1 MQNFITALTP
11 LAYIDGG
18 SASMFFQAAIGA
30 LLAGSFFFS
39 SKLGQAWSFIKSA
52 LNRNKSNVK

>member
-1 MQNFITALTP
+1 MQNLIPALTP

-18 SASMFFQAAIGA
+18 SASMFFQAVIGG

-39 SKLGQAWSFIKSA
+39 TKLGQVWSVIKTA
-52 LNRNKSNVK
+52 LKRNKSNVK